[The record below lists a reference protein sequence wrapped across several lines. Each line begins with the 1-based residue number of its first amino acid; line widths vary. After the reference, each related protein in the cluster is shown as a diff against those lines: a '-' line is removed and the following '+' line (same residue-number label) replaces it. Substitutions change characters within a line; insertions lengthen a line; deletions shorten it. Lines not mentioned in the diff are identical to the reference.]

1 MYSNAKYVMHR
12 QGETFVVYDADL
24 VKKKEPKFPKK
35 KLGAL
40 FLMVSLIS
48 LFVFL
53 SPILI
58 AELRYRFN
66 QVSNQSELATNGF
79 GQLLWLDEKGILS
92 PDNWNFSLIIPK
104 VSINAAVK
112 DSVDLEEY
120 ETALKNGVAH
130 AKGTSSPGQPGTVF
144 IFGHSTN
151 YDWNIEHYNA
161 YFYPLRYLEEG
172 EEVIIIYKGENFVYK
187 TVEKKIVKANEV
199 EYLVSQNEEDKL
211 ILQTCWPPGTT
222 WKRLIV
228 IAEPV
233 NKSLTN

>member
-1 MYSNAKYVMHR
+1 MDSNTKYIMHR
-12 QGETFVVYDADL
+12 QGETFVVYDANL
-24 VKKKEPKFPKK
+24 IKKKESKFPKK
-35 KLGAL
+35 KLGSL

-48 LFVFL
+48 LLVFL
-53 SPILI
+53 SPILL
-58 AELRYRFN
+58 AEFRYRFN
-66 QVSNQSELATNGF
+66 QVSNQSELVDNGF
-79 GQLLWLDEKGILS
+79 GQLLWLDERGILS

-104 VSINAAVK
+104 VKINAMVN

-120 ETALKNGVAH
+120 ETALKDGVAH
-130 AKGTSSPGQPGTVF
+130 ARGTSFPDQSGTVF

-151 YDWNIEHYNA
+151 YDWNIEHYSA

-172 EEVIIIYKGENFVYK
+172 EEVIIIYEGENFVYK

-211 ILQTCWPPGTT
+211 VLQTCWPPGTT